1 MAWRR
6 RWSTSWSLLGPVAV
20 LSAPA
25 PVFAVDYLSAE
36 QAERTLFEQAD
47 SFQVRDFKLDPQE
60 RQAIALH
67 TGATP
72 RERWQLRVALHAGAI
87 VGVVV
92 VDDVIGKFERI
103 TYATGIDEGGRIKGI
118 EILSYRESH
127 GHEVRLPAWRGQFV
141 GKDVGSPLRVG
152 QDISNIS
159 GATLSCH
166 HVTEGVRRVV
176 AVVDTIRRA
185 GALK

>member
-6 RWSTSWSLLGPVAV
+6 RWGTSWSFAAPLAV

-25 PVFAVDYLSAE
+25 PAFAVDYLSAD
-36 QAERTLFEQAD
+36 QAQKSLFGDAD
-47 SFQVRDFKLDPQE
+47 AFELRDFKLDAQE
-60 RQAIALH
+60 REAIARR
-67 TGATP
+67 TGASP
-72 RERWQLRVALHAGAI
+72 RERWQLRVARAGGAI

-92 VDDVIGKFERI
+92 VDDVIGKVERI
-103 TYATGIDEGGRIKGI
+103 TYAAGIDARGRIAGI

-127 GHEVRLPAWRGQFV
+127 GYEVRLPAWRGQFV
-141 GKDVGSPLRVG
+141 GKDAASPLRVG

-166 HVTEGVRRVV
+166 HVTDGVRQIV
-176 AVVDTIRRA
+176 AVVDTIRRS